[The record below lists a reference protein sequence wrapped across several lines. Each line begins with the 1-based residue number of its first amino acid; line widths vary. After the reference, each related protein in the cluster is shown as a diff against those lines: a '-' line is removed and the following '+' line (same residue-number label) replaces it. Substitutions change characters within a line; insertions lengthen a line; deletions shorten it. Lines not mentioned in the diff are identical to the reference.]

1 MTHYIQL
8 YFTIVYGS
16 LTQHKCIAA
25 KEVFRRTGIKREG
38 LGGEITSFELFDVI
52 HDG

>member
-25 KEVFRRTGIKREG
+25 EEDFRRTGIKREG
-38 LGGEITSFELFDVI
+38 LGGEITSFELFDII